1 MGRWWKIMEAQQTG
15 LPFEHG
21 IIGLCPSSK
30 SWADF
35 WVDGYDQEDQWF
47 FADPQ
52 NSPFSCSFFW
62 GNCWHEMSRLNTVVE
77 ANYAN
82 YAPKPCAI
90 WGLWD
95 GYGAMG
101 WLDNPL
107 KLGSISDDP
116 ILIHFTIA
124 TQIIRPSECLMKSP
138 HESCLQ
144 KLLGRILVQR
154 KLAVQ
159 SPTAVLVGDCKT
171 GFIWRITCTP
181 KKNWP

>member
-1 MGRWWKIMEAQQTG
+1 
-15 LPFEHG
+15 
-21 IIGLCPSSK
+21 
-30 SWADF
+30 
-35 WVDGYDQEDQWF
+35 
-47 FADPQ
+47 
-52 NSPFSCSFFW
+52 
-62 GNCWHEMSRLNTVVE
+62 MSRLNTVVE

-171 GFIWRITCTP
+171 GFI
-181 KKNWP
+181 